1 MSNNPWDVPQPESND
16 PEPRSG
22 SGDFFGEDVFDSTP
36 ANTGSFAGRPTSA
49 GAQGPLNGAPMPA
62 WNGAAPAPEKKRSIN
77 GPVVALVILVVLAIV
92 GGGAVFFLGGAGK
105 NLAAMSYIST
115 DDPGPNPFMESA
127 VNAEVAAGSIHSN
140 LVSASAQGAV
150 AGDDPNIYGGSG
162 ELSVCD
168 ADALVANLAAN
179 ADLNAAFAEGI
190 GINAHDVERY
200 VHSLTPVILRQDTW
214 VTNHGHDN
222 GRATPYQSVLQRGTA
237 VMVDAY
243 GVPRVR
249 CSCGNPLAEAW
260 NGYTAPEVDK
270 ANWDGYEPRDVVT
283 IYETDVAIDTI
294 NVIDIDDGTTL
305 DIGIDHDD
313 SATQQEVLD
322 AVTDDT
328 PVTTPEDM
336 GVRPDGK
343 LLGEMG
349 LAEADGDASERPT
362 GADRFSDY
370 QQWAETGWGGVGD
383 GSDADAASGDADWKS
398 QTTAVDPEEFRTDS
412 TPDYLGDHY
421 VQFSNRDVGC
431 LIHPENQAIYC
442 FVQDFLDSG
451 REGRW
456 MSIDPQYP
464 NAPDGN
470 GPLNFLIAGGP
481 RERFIPVALMLESPL
496 IGLEPSKLLEPGES
510 VTVGGITCFNLG
522 DTIGCDAV
530 ASGFVMDDND
540 DVYVDRSEIA
550 VLDQ

>member
-1 MSNNPWDVPQPESND
+1 MSNNPWDVPQPEDDGPDS
-16 PEPRSG
+16 RSG
-22 SGDFFGEDVFDSTP
+22 RDDFFGEDVFDSTP
-36 ANTGSFAGRPTSA
+36 ANTGSFAGHPTSA
-49 GAQGPLNGAPMPA
+49 GARGPLNGAPMPA
-62 WNGAAPAPEKKRSIN
+62 WHGSAPAPEKKRGIN
-77 GPVVALVILVVLAIV
+77 GALMALVVFVVLAIV
-92 GGGAVFFLGGAGK
+92 GGVVFFIGGVGK

-127 VNAEVAAGSIHSN
+127 VNKDVAAGSIHSN
-140 LVSASAQGAV
+140 LVSASVQGAV

-190 GINAHDVERY
+190 GIDAHDVERY

-214 VTNHGHDN
+214 VTNHGYDN

-383 GSDADAASGDADWKS
+383 GSDADAESGDADWRS

-412 TPDYLGDHY
+412 VVDYMGAYY

-431 LIHPENQAIYC
+431 MIHPENQAIYC
-442 FVQDFLDSG
+442 FVQAFLDSG

-456 MSIDPQYP
+456 MSIDPQHP

-496 IGLEPSKLLEPGES
+496 NGLEPSKLLEPGEY
-510 VTVGGITCFNLG
+510 VTIGGITCFNLG

>member
-1 MSNNPWDVPQPESND
+1 MSNNPREFPPSEANEPDPQ
-16 PEPRSG
+16 SG
-22 SGDFFGEDVFDSTP
+22 PDDFFGEDVFDSTP
-36 ANTGSFAGRPTSA
+36 ANTGSFAGHPTSS
-49 GAQGPLNGAPMPA
+49 GARGPHNGAPMTVWP
-62 WNGAAPAPEKKRSIN
+62 GSGPVPEKKRSIN
-77 GPVVALVILVVLAIV
+77 GPVMALVVFVVLSVVV
-92 GGGAVFFLGGAGK
+92 GGVVFFIGGVGK

-127 VNAEVAAGSIHSN
+127 VNKDVAAESIHSN

-214 VTNHGHDN
+214 VTNHGYDN

-270 ANWDGYEPRDVVT
+270 ANWDGYKPRDVVT
-283 IYETDVAIDTI
+283 IYETDVTIGTI

-305 DIGIDHDD
+305 DIGIDSGD

-328 PVTTPEDM
+328 PVTTPKDM

-362 GADRFSDY
+362 GADRFTDY

-383 GSDADAASGDADWKS
+383 GSDADAESGDADWRS

-431 LIHPENQAIYC
+431 LIHPENQAVYC

-496 IGLEPSKLLEPGES
+496 IGLNPSKLLEPGES

-530 ASGFVMDDND
+530 ASGFVMDEND
-540 DVYVDRSEIA
+540 DVYVDRSEMA